1 MSSFIGIDYGLAR
14 IGIAVSDPTGTI
26 ASAVGTHHEGVDGS
40 VFARLAELAVARG
53 AVGVIVGWPLTT
65 NGQEGAMAR
74 RVRAFATKLES
85 ALQLPVTLVDERFSS
100 REAELLLRASGRRWP
115 KGEIDAL
122 AAALILQ
129 QHLDRLAARADQE
142 NT

>member
-1 MSSFIGIDYGLAR
+1 MPSFIGIDYGLAR

-40 VFARLAELAVARG
+40 VFERLGELAVARG

-65 NGQEGAMAR
+65 NGHEGAMAR
-74 RVRAFATKLES
+74 RVRVFVTKLER

-100 REAELLLRASGRRWP
+100 QEAERLLRASGRRWP
-115 KGEIDAL
+115 KGETDAL

-129 QHLDRLAARADQE
+129 QYLDRLAARADQE